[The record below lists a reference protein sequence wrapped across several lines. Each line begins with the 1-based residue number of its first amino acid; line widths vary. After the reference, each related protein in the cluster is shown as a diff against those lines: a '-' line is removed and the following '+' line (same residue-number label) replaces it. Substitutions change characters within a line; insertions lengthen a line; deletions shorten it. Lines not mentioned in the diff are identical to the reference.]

1 MEPLTEVLQIILPL
15 VHFLLV
21 FTCFGWAVGIRTRC
35 RELIEK
41 RLAQIRTK
49 RAIKEAL
56 RAPAAD
62 GSIHPLL
69 RIPAECIAWLRINRL
84 RRLGGDDRII
94 RFWGKITDIALLLFP
109 VAELICAFGKH
120 VPVCAWI
127 ASGIAI
133 SELLFALFLGIC
145 CIRKPA
151 PRKRS
156 PYEKRLP
163 AAYWLRYGY
172 LLAAGA
178 ALCFG
183 IPLLTAGFLFA
194 NALHLLLARYFRADH
209 FYCMMQNLHHQ
220 PMTPRRH
227 SEIFKANA
235 NREAVLPIIL
245 SLILGS
251 GAFLFA
257 VLHP

>member
-1 MEPLTEVLQIILPL
+1 MEPLTEALQIILPL
-15 VHFLLV
+15 VHVLLF

-35 RELIEK
+35 RELIAQ

-56 RAPAAD
+56 RAPEPD
-62 GSIHPLL
+62 NCF
-69 RIPAECIAWLRINRL
+69 PAKCITWLRICRL

-94 RFWGKITDIALLLFP
+94 RFWGRITDAALLLFP
-109 VAELICAFGKH
+109 AAEGICALGSH
-120 VPVCAWI
+120 IPVCAWI
-127 ASGIAI
+127 AAGIVV
-133 SELLFALFLGIC
+133 SELLFALILGIC

-183 IPLLTAGFLFA
+183 LPLLTAGMLYA
-194 NALHLLLARYFRADH
+194 NALHLLAARHFHADH
-209 FYCMMQNLHHQ
+209 FYCMMQNLHRQ
-220 PMTPRRH
+220 PMTPHRH
-227 SEIFKANA
+227 SEKFKAA
-235 NREAVLPIIL
+235 AHREAALLIIL

-251 GAFLFA
+251 GAFLYA
-257 VLHP
+257 ILQP